1 MRLNTGQLSEKKM
14 IFNYRLSRARLTI
27 EITFDILVTR
37 WWIFTGPIRASRE
50 NINRYVIFDLYA

>member
-1 MRLNTGQLSEKKM
+1 MRLYTGQLSEKKM

-37 WWIFTGPIRASRE
+37 GWIFTGPIRASRE